1 MSPFLGQAYPF
12 CTNFPW
18 FCPFFGPSANLP
30 SNGSDGAGT
39 PGGVLIYFPL
49 TWVMM
54 ASHFS
59 VGSTLAKPTPL
70 PVWLVSQRVQV
81 EITWPEGFSI
91 PSSSSYPLTVG
102 GLICIHLWGPAPAAL
117 PSVPVHHWLSA
128 LLQLSVRLKDGPSP
142 PQSQS
147 FWIRLW
153 SCLHGLMGDSLAI
166 WLTQL
171 DKVLLSS
178 ACLQSPDV
186 EVGFAQLDISIA
198 PTAAV
203 RGSVAWTRWC
213 HLLRQWHIRF
223 CVFLVVAKSLEV
235 TDSSIFPL
243 ILGSWERGEGKG
255 QGQGGERE
263 SEGEGETGRERAG
276 RQEGEGGKNYYN

>member
-147 FWIRLW
+147 F
-153 SCLHGLMGDSLAI
+153 
-166 WLTQL
+166 
-171 DKVLLSS
+171 
-178 ACLQSPDV
+178 
-186 EVGFAQLDISIA
+186 
-198 PTAAV
+198 
-203 RGSVAWTRWC
+203 
-213 HLLRQWHIRF
+213 
-223 CVFLVVAKSLEV
+223 
-235 TDSSIFPL
+235 
-243 ILGSWERGEGKG
+243 
-255 QGQGGERE
+255 
-263 SEGEGETGRERAG
+263 
-276 RQEGEGGKNYYN
+276 